1 MENEIAR
8 PVFKNEDNR
17 LIVMSLPWKENYLLS
32 SSNYR
37 WCETRLKTLPYKLK
51 DESNQLSDYHEI
63 IKDQEIKRIVERV
76 N

>member
-32 SSNYR
+32 SSNYP
-37 WCETRLKTLPYKLK
+37 WCETRPKTLPYKLK
-51 DESNQLSDYHEI
+51 DESNQLSDCHEI